1 MTFDPP
7 ILIEINIERDASST
21 LIRGKKGKDE
31 NKKKRM
37 KSKRKREREREQA
50 IEINEEER
58 RDGRS

>member
-37 KSKRKREREREQA
+37 KSKRKREREQA